1 VAVPSKWLI
10 SQEAKNPVYRQLKRA
25 WHGLAPR
32 PTKFIIMI
40 TAIRRQL
47 LTNWHPMRWVALAIG
62 LFLGYNWLAES
73 SPVLG
78 FMSLFFL
85 FQAITNTGCLA
96 GQCASST
103 PVTPATDE
111 LNTDKIQFEEI
122 KNRP

>member
-1 VAVPSKWLI
+1 M
-10 SQEAKNPVYRQLKRA
+10 
-25 WHGLAPR
+25 
-32 PTKFIIMI
+32 F

-47 LTNWHPMRWVALAIG
+47 LTNWHPMRWLALAIG

-85 FQAITNTGCLA
+85 FQAVTNTGCLA
-96 GQCASST
+96 GQCA
-103 PVTPATDE
+103 PATSATATVNATT
-111 LNTDKIQFEEI
+111 NTTLDATTTDRVAANQKSDDIQFEEI

>member
-1 VAVPSKWLI
+1 ML
-10 SQEAKNPVYRQLKRA
+10 
-25 WHGLAPR
+25 
-32 PTKFIIMI
+32 

-85 FQAITNTGCLA
+85 FQAVTNTGCLA
-96 GQCASST
+96 GQCAPATSATVNATANSST
-103 PVTPATDE
+103 TANASATANQHSD
-111 LNTDKIQFEEI
+111 DIQFEEI